1 MEKKLKG
8 KCIRAC
14 IGIIIGIVAIILALK
29 LEGLSE
35 LQKSYLSGFGE
46 GIIPTCLVLLVKNM
60 LSLRNSKTLRDR
72 EIELTDERNIEIQSK
87 SMAVTFRICIM
98 LQAIGSMILSIFMNN
113 DLGLYLGCLVG
124 IQLIVYVISNVAISK
139 KI

>member
-8 KCIRAC
+8 KCVRAC
-14 IGIIIGIVAIILALK
+14 IGIIIGIAAIILALK
-29 LEGLSE
+29 LERLSE
-35 LQKSYLSGFGE
+35 LQRTYLSGFGE

-60 LSLRNSKTLRDR
+60 LALRNSKTLRDR
-72 EIELTDERNIEIQSK
+72 EIELTDERNVEIQTK

-98 LQAIGSMILSIFMNN
+98 LQAICSMILSIFMNN
-113 DLGLYLGCLVG
+113 DFGVYLGGLVG
-124 IQLIVYVISNVAISK
+124 IQLVVYIISNVTISR